1 MALFRNSQKDKIIK
15 YFKENK
21 VTYNELDNK
30 IETEIIFSSKNISLY
45 PYFIIDDE
53 NNYFSIIIN
62 IKKINEKKSADIY
75 QKINDFNL
83 ISQYFVAKIS
93 NDNILYLEYNTIYSD
108 NLKDIYETSI
118 GSINNLLDYIEN
130 F

>member
-1 MALFRNSQKDKIIK
+1 MALFRNSQKDKILK

-62 IKKINEKKSADIY
+62 IKKINEKK
-75 QKINDFNL
+75 
-83 ISQYFVAKIS
+83 
-93 NDNILYLEYNTIYSD
+93 
-108 NLKDIYETSI
+108 
-118 GSINNLLDYIEN
+118 
-130 F
+130 

>member
-1 MALFRNSQKDKIIK
+1 MALFRNSQRDKIMK

-21 VTYNELDNK
+21 ITYNESNNK

-45 PYFIIDDE
+45 PYFVIDDD

-62 IKKINEKKSADIY
+62 IKKYNDKKLADIY

-93 NDNILYLEYNTIYSD
+93 SDNILYLEYNTIYSD
-108 NLKDIYETSI
+108 NLKDIYEASV
-118 GSINNLLDYIEN
+118 GSLDNLLDYIEN

>member
-1 MALFRNSQKDKIIK
+1 MALFRNSQKDKILK

-62 IKKINEKKSADIY
+62 IKKFNENKSADIY

-108 NLKDIYETSI
+108 NLKEIYEASI
-118 GSINNLLDYIEN
+118 ESINNLLDYIEK